1 MSVASFQRIY
11 TSEVSEELRLVSF
24 YIKGDRASTIL
35 NVNKLWL
42 GWNSLFSGIDCW
54 ESFLD
59 VLCALRV
66 FWVGFQGFGCMD
78 RLENTGKY

>member
-35 NVNKLWL
+35 NVNKL
-42 GWNSLFSGIDCW
+42 
-54 ESFLD
+54 
-59 VLCALRV
+59 
-66 FWVGFQGFGCMD
+66 
-78 RLENTGKY
+78 